1 MANSSWTCPY
11 CGHIQTLT
19 EGKIKV
25 ADARVPV
32 GSGRYPNLA
41 ARIHAIGCS
50 NPDCEEVQ
58 VTAYL
63 GRYSV
68 PPGGGV
74 YAYGDTFA
82 TFRLKPD
89 SVAKP
94 QPDYIPDAIRVDY
107 GEACRIAH
115 LSPKASA
122 TLSRRCIQG
131 MIRDF
136 CGISKARLV
145 DEINALKSLAESDSL
160 PRGVTPESIDA
171 IDAVRK
177 IGNIGAHMEKDINL
191 IVDVDPEE
199 ATTLIELIETLF
211 DDWYI
216 ARQKRVDRFA
226 RVSLIAS
233 QKATEK
239 QGTQ

>member
-1 MANSSWTCPY
+1 M
-11 CGHIQTLT
+11 
-19 EGKIKV
+19 
-25 ADARVPV
+25 
-32 GSGRYPNLA
+32 
-41 ARIHAIGCS
+41 
-50 NPDCEEVQ
+50 
-58 VTAYL
+58 
-63 GRYSV
+63 
-68 PPGGGV
+68 